1 MTVSTT
7 APSDGQLTAARLV
20 YLLGVADLLPHELV
34 TMNLRRL
41 TEEQGIPLSVLADR
55 AGIDR
60 RQLFDM
66 MAGEY
71 DADLDWIER
80 LAEVLEVPLREL
92 FRNVPP
98 PTRH

>member
-1 MTVSTT
+1 
-7 APSDGQLTAARLV
+7 
-20 YLLGVADLLPHELV
+20 
-34 TMNLRRL
+34 MNLWRL
-41 TEEQGIPLSVLADR
+41 TEEKAIPLTVLADR

-80 LAEVLEVPLREL
+80 LADVLEVPLREL
-92 FRNVPP
+92 FRNDVPP
-98 PTRH
+98 RTRH

>member
-1 MTVSTT
+1 
-7 APSDGQLTAARLV
+7 
-20 YLLGVADLLPHELV
+20 
-34 TMNLRRL
+34 MNLRRL
-41 TEEQGIPLSVLADR
+41 TEAKGIPLTVLADR

-71 DADLDWIER
+71 DADLEWVGR
-80 LAEVLEVPLREL
+80 LAEVLEVPLTEL
-92 FRNVPP
+92 FRPDVAP

>member
-1 MTVSTT
+1 
-7 APSDGQLTAARLV
+7 
-20 YLLGVADLLPHELV
+20 
-34 TMNLRRL
+34 MNLRRL
-41 TEEQGIPLSVLADR
+41 TEAKGIPLTVLADR

-71 DADLDWIER
+71 DADLEWVGR
-80 LAEVLEVPLREL
+80 LAEVLEVPLTEL
-92 FRNVPP
+92 FRPDLPP